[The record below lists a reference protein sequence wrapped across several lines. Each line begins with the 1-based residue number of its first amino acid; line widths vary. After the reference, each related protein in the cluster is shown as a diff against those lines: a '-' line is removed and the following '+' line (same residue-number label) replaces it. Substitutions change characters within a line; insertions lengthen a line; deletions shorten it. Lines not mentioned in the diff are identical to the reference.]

1 MRRYADGIVRRWDA
15 EVSTAAS
22 VPSMS
27 SPSKPL
33 THRSRSYDPHHQA
46 FSVPFAIAMTLSAAS
61 SKLSNARSGN
71 PLSRIYSHVAK
82 LAADSTSV
90 SQLKPSTPET
100 ELCFQKSTHHLLPKP
115 FIRAPQ
121 SDYHRNF
128 QLQILESQ
136 DYPFGNHIGSREATE
151 DVDKDN
157 SDAWVGRD
165 DFEGGFDGK
174 SCGFATC
181 VEEVGGVAAMVHQG
195 IDGVHGEAGAVD

>member
-33 THRSRSYDPHHQA
+33 TYRSRSYDPHHQA

-71 PLSRIYSHVAK
+71 PLSRIYSHVAR

-100 ELCFQKSTHHLLPKP
+100 EICFQNQLTICCPSPSFVPLNLTTTGTFNSKSLKARIIPSAIISDLVRPPKMLTKITRTRGSDVMILKEALMVRAVALPP
-115 FIRAPQ
+115 V
-121 SDYHRNF
+121 
-128 QLQILESQ
+128 
-136 DYPFGNHIGSREATE
+136 SR
-151 DVDKDN
+151 KL
-157 SDAWVGRD
+157 
-165 DFEGGFDGK
+165 
-174 SCGFATC
+174 
-181 VEEVGGVAAMVHQG
+181 
-195 IDGVHGEAGAVD
+195 AG